1 MMCLCYI
8 TGCYNIN
15 LAISFIYDKES
26 DTIKMNVGFLTK
38 NVYKLTMFEEG
49 EEFMHI
55 EYLKYFCDVATIRS
69 ISKVANSSHISQP
82 ALSQQIQR
90 LEDSLGYKLLER
102 SNKGVEMTEAG
113 IIVAKYAKN
122 LIKAYDNMIEDL
134 DAINKRNGTIRI
146 EACPTMATYAL
157 PCTIYKIKESFP
169 NYDYNLN
176 SNLSE
181 VVENN
186 ILNDICDVGFIQ
198 GKPDDSSLVSS
209 KIGTDQMVLVAGAD
223 FKIDDEITLNELEAY
238 PLIMMHDRFKCR
250 KLIDESFKEHG
261 TDIKAYNILFTLDST
276 ESVKSSVIRGHGV
289 SFLPYIA
296 IKKELYTKQLKV
308 ISVADI
314 DLKYDIYI
322 TYKRNT
328 DMNKNVKD
336 FIHLLKEIGEK
347 SFC

>member
-1 MMCLCYI
+1 
-8 TGCYNIN
+8 
-15 LAISFIYDKES
+15 
-26 DTIKMNVGFLTK
+26 
-38 NVYKLTMFEEG
+38 
-49 EEFMHI
+49 MHI
-55 EYLKYFCDVATIRS
+55 EYLKYFCEVAAVRS

-90 LEDSLGYKLLER
+90 LEDDLGYRLLER

-122 LIKAYDNMIEDL
+122 LIKAYDNMLEDL
-134 DAINKRNGTIRI
+134 DATNKKHGTIRI

-157 PCTIYKIKESFP
+157 PCTIYKIKEGFP
-169 NYDYNLN
+169 EYEYNLN

-186 ILNDICDVGFIQ
+186 ILNDICDIGFIQ
-198 GKPDDSSLVSS
+198 GKPDDNSLVSS
-209 KIGTDQMVLVAGAD
+209 KIGTDKMVLVAAED
-223 FKIDDEITLNELEAY
+223 YKIKNELTLSELRPY
-238 PLIMMHDRFKCR
+238 PLIMIHERYKSR
-250 KLIDESFKEHG
+250 KQIDQSFIEHG
-261 TDIKAYNILFTLDST
+261 EDIKTYNILFTLDST
-276 ESVKSSVIRGHGV
+276 ESVKSSVIKGHGV

-296 IKKELYTKQLKV
+296 IKKELYTKQLKIINV
-308 ISVADI
+308 CDM

-322 TYKRNT
+322 TYKRNA

-336 FIHLLKEIGEK
+336 FIHLLKEVGEK